1 MRTFQRLYDTKI
13 SYDLKKNTFIYISS
27 RKFHYFFKQQDPAN
41 WDLWVDGLS
50 HDAFYCGGSF
60 RYQMAIIHT
69 CVFLFFFLFQNL
81 YFLK

>member
-1 MRTFQRLYDTKI
+1 MTQRFHTI
-13 SYDLKKNTFIYISS
+13 FKKNTFIYISS

-69 CVFLFFFLFQNL
+69 CVFLFFFFVSKSLFSQIIVL
-81 YFLK
+81 II